1 MSLVFYFSP
10 MSTASI
16 THQILDELQV
26 PHETVTLHLRKG
38 ETRTPEFLRI
48 NPNGKVPVIV
58 HDGTPIFESCAITMY
73 LGEAFGVERG
83 LFPAAGP
90 DRGLAFQWLV
100 WTHATLGETLSR
112 FLNNT
117 APQIPEDQRNAAVGE
132 TARGQVGELLGMLDG
147 WLAGREWLVGGG
159 FTLVDAHIWSYLMYV
174 QAIGFPLDAHANL
187 AAWAGRVAARPASQR
202 AAEG

>member
-1 MSLVFYFSP
+1 MSLVFYYSP

-26 PHETVTLHLRKG
+26 PHETVTLDIRKG
-38 ETRTPEFLRI
+38 ETRTPEFLAI

-58 HDGTPIFESCAITMY
+58 HYGTPIFESCAITMY
-73 LGEAFGVERG
+73 LGETFGADKG
-83 LFPAAGP
+83 LFPRTGA

-100 WTHATLGETLSR
+100 WCHATLGETLSR

-117 APQIPEDQRNAAVGE
+117 SPHIPAENHNPKAGE
-132 TARGQVGELLGMLDG
+132 IARGQVDELLGILDG
-147 WLAGREWLVGGG
+147 RLAGREWIVGDT

-174 QAIGFPLDAHANL
+174 QMLGFKLDAHASL
-187 AAWAGRVAARPASQR
+187 SAWAARVAERPASRR

>member
-26 PHETVTLHLRKG
+26 PHETVRLDLQKG
-38 ETRTPEFLRI
+38 ESRTPEFLRI
-48 NPNGKVPVIV
+48 NPNGKVPVVV

-73 LGEAFGVERG
+73 LGETFGVERG
-83 LFPAAGP
+83 LFPAPGP

-117 APQIPEDQRNAAVGE
+117 APQIPADQRNAAVGE
-132 TARGQVGELLGMLDG
+132 TARVG
-147 WLAGREWLVGGG
+147 RG

-174 QAIGFPLDAHANL
+174 QMLGFSLDAHANL
-187 AAWAGRVAARPASQR
+187 SAWAARVAARPASLR